1 MPTPTRKLDY
11 ALDALARGLR
21 VFPQDGKRP
30 KIRDWPNNATDKASV
45 VERWWTRWPDADIGI
60 ALSPDLY
67 VFDTDSPEA
76 LDALR
81 DLGLPRT
88 LMVETARGRHYYFR
102 VPHQLAR
109 MPGGG
114 EGLRAVE
121 GKGSPGPVTWA
132 GSIHAGTGARYEIL
146 VDAPI
151 ANMPRALVEA
161 IGPKRDQQF
170 AGDVRADE
178 RALWAERHTGI
189 SLRAAPRAPGPAT
202 LLYAAAAR
210 LGVADARADLALVLR
225 ALRCEL
231 PDMPSGWADRFF
243 RAGAYLGP
251 HVACGAL
258 DLDTAIQELTTVFHD
273 LDTDGGDPG
282 HVLRSIERGIAM
294 GARESGL

>member
-30 KIRDWPNNATDKASV
+30 KIRSWPNNATDKASV

-60 ALSPDLY
+60 ALGAGMY
-67 VFDTDSPEA
+67 VFDTDSAEA

-88 LMVETARGRHYYFR
+88 LTVATARGGHHYFR

-114 EGLRAVE
+114 EGLRAIE
-121 GKGSPGPVTWA
+121 GKGAPGPVTWA

-178 RALWAERHTGI
+178 RALWAERHAGMVRHV
-189 SLRAAPRAPGPAT
+189 RAARSAAC
-202 LLYAAAAR
+202 LACLDAAADR
-210 LGVADARADLALVLR
+210 SLVLR

-231 PDMPSGWADRFF
+231 PEMPTGWANRFF

-258 DLDTAIQELTTVFHD
+258 DLDTAIQELTTVFYD
-273 LDTDGGDPG
+273 LDADGGDPS